1 MNRCI
6 ISGKIMSEIE
16 YKFIIKNKD
25 NSVAKF
31 YIELDNKNIV
41 KIISYNEIADK
52 VLRKLKEGDGILIE
66 GYLIENGEI
75 VLLQFERMQQ

>member
-1 MNRCI
+1 MNICILQGKI
-6 ISGKIMSEIE
+6 ISKIE
-16 YKFIIKNKD
+16 YKFIIKNK
-25 NSVAKF
+25 NNFIKKF